1 MKIKDLLEFGI
12 KELESF
18 SDNPRNEI
26 EILILEYTNYKRI
39 DLIVNVEKE
48 INGKISDM
56 IIQKINIRKSGM
68 PIQYIVGNQEFMG
81 LKFKVNENVLIP
93 RQDTEILIDKIL
105 RMYSNKENLR
115 VLDIGAG
122 SGAISISLA
131 KYLKNSEIVSV
142 DISKKALDVAKE
154 NALLNGVSDRIKFIK
169 SDLFENLTDEGK
181 FDIIVSNPPYIKSED
196 IEKLQVEIKK
206 HEPNLAL
213 DGGIDGLGFYR
224 KISKEAIKH
233 LVDKG
238 LLAYEVGFDQ
248 GEDIKKML
256 LNDFCNIEIL
266 KDFQNLDRVVIG
278 IKIVKEVYNV

>member
-1 MKIKDLLEFGI
+1 MKIRQMLEFGI

-18 SDNPRNEI
+18 SDNSRKEI

-48 INGKISDM
+48 INDEISD
-56 IIQKINIRKSGM
+56 IIINKINIRKSGM
-68 PIQYIVGNQEFMG
+68 PIQYVVGNQEFMG
-81 LKFKVNENVLIP
+81 LKFKVNKNVLIP

-105 RMYSNKENLR
+105 KMYSNKENIR
-115 VLDIGAG
+115 VLDIGTG

-131 KYLKNSEIVSV
+131 KYLKNSEIVSI
-142 DISKKALDVAKE
+142 DISAEALDVAKE
-154 NALLNGVSDRIKFIK
+154 NALLNGVSDKIKFIK

-181 FDIIVSNPPYIKSED
+181 FDIIVSNPPYIKSKE
-196 IEKLQVEIKK
+196 IEELQVEIKG

-213 DGGIDGLGFYR
+213 DGGVDGLDFYR
-224 KISKEAIKH
+224 KISKEAVKYLINN
-233 LVDKG
+233 G

-256 LNDFCNIEIL
+256 LNDFYNIEII
-266 KDFQNLDRVVIG
+266 KDFQDLDRVVIG
-278 IKIVKEVYNV
+278 SKNS